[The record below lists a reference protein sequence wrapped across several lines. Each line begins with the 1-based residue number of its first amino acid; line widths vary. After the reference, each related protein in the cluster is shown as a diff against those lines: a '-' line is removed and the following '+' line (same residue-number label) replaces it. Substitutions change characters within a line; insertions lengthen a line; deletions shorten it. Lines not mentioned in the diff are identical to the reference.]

1 MFLHVM
7 RRFLL
12 PALLALALLAPAAA
26 HAQTPPDPAQA
37 MAGDTMWIWQVKKS
51 SGGSVSRIA
60 RAAKRYGIENLV
72 IKGADATRTWRQFNR
87 GFVNAL
93 RARGLKVCA
102 YQFVYGRRPRGE
114 AIAGARIARAADC
127 LVIDAE
133 THYEGRYASAQA
145 YLRSL
150 RARIGPDYPL
160 GLTSFPYVHYHPA
173 FPYSVFLGPGGA
185 QFNVPQAYWKAIG
198 HSVDRTLATT
208 YKYNSVYGREIAPLG
223 QTWMHPRRSQIR
235 RFRHQAA
242 EYGAEGV
249 GWWDWQESATRD
261 WRAVSS
267 LLPGARAAA
276 SVRLPRAQARLARRP
291 GGLGPA
297 APARGRTERAGGR
310 GLWLEHQ
317 GGRRRL
323 PGTAGNGGRRR
334 HRRRHLE
341 RAAAGRPRQG
351 GVAQEPQ
358 RLARVGGHRARAA
371 LGQAA
376 PAAQRAAGQA
386 RPLARGAGDRGV
398 HRLQRRLHHPPVARR
413 QPRGL
418 ERAQRAGALQL
429 GRAVPG
435 RQGRA
440 AGSAG

>member
-1 MFLHVM
+1 M
-7 RRFLL
+7 RRLLL
-12 PALLALALLAPAAA
+12 PALLACALLAPAGA
-26 HAQTPPDPAQA
+26 HGQTATPDPSQA

-87 GFVNAL
+87 RFVNAL

-114 AIAGARIARAADC
+114 AIAGARIAKAADC

-145 YLRSL
+145 YMRSL

-160 GLTSFPYVHYHPA
+160 GLTSFPYVHYHPG

-249 GWWDWQESATRD
+249 GWWDWQESVRRD

-267 LLPGARAAA
+267 LLP
-276 SVRLPRAQARLARRP
+276 P
-291 GGLGPA
+291 LGPA
-297 APARGRTERAGGR
+297 RTPGVPGLRRGSR
-310 GLWLEHQ
+310 GDLVVWAQ
-317 GGRRRL
+317 Q
-323 PGTAGNGGRRR
+323 
-334 HRRRHLE
+334 HL
-341 RAAAGRPRQG
+341 
-351 GVAQEPQ
+351 
-358 RLARVGGHRARAA
+358 
-371 LGQAA
+371 
-376 PAAQRAAGQA
+376 RAAGQSVPVDGVFGSSTKA
-386 RPLARGAGDRGV
+386 AVVAFQAQRGMEAGGGIGAGTWNAL
-398 HRLQRRLHHPPVARR
+398 LQVAPAKVAWRRNRSAS
-413 QPRGL
+413 
-418 ERAQRAGALQL
+418 RA
-429 GRAVPG
+429 
-435 RQGRA
+435 
-440 AGSAG
+440 SAGTLPEPRSAKLRPRRNELRAKR